1 MKKKGF
7 TLVEIVVAVT
17 ISTIIMGGVFIF
29 LTKLQKDIVLA
40 KESTRVHLWL
50 TDFMGAMQN
59 FRKQYGTGMVA
70 VGGSGVYN
78 AGLLTNKEKTSWVL
92 IGVVSDEST
101 NNNSKL
107 DPIANKGIYGKKIL
121 AYQKLTANQVNSI
134 LSDTGTVYDVKF
146 SDEWLFKNIPM
157 KDFSIKSYNSGSLF
171 EYRIDVE
178 TPFYEELNGKNI
190 QDIEPDVVSFS
201 FTLDF

>member
-7 TLVEIVVAVT
+7 TLVEIVGAVT

-40 KESTRVHLWL
+40 KESTRVHLGI
-50 TDFMGAMQN
+50 TEFIGTMQN
-59 FRKQYGTGMVA
+59 FRKQYGTGTVI
-70 VGGSGVYN
+70 VDGSGAYN
-78 AGLLTNKEKTSWVL
+78 IGILTNKEKTSWVL
-92 IGVVSDEST
+92 IGVVTEADT

-107 DPIANKGIYGKKIL
+107 DPVVNKDIYEKKIL

-146 SDEWLFKNIPM
+146 SNEWLFRNIPM

-171 EYRIDVE
+171 EYKLDVQA
-178 TPFYEELNGKNI
+178 PFYKELNGKNI
-190 QDIEPDVVSFS
+190 QDIEPDVVNFS